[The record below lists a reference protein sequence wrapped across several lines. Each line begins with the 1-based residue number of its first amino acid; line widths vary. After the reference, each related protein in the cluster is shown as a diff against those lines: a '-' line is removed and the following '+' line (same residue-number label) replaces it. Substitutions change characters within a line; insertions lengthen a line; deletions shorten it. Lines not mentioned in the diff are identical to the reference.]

1 MQESPPSWEALRAR
15 FNACGLPFAFVIPA
29 YNHPRNLRSVVLA
42 ALSSGAPV
50 IVVDDGSTDGT
61 ADALAEPMGAVVVRH
76 ERNQG
81 KGAAILTGL
90 QLAAASPVGA
100 RFAVTVD
107 ADGQHRP
114 DDARNLLAAIA
125 TDMARC
131 LVLGSRVGMRGRAVP
146 WSSRFGRGFS
156 GFWVRAAGGPSVSD
170 SQTGFRVYPLPETL
184 ALPTRARRFQF
195 EVEVLVHAHRAG
207 IPIREVPVGVAYN
220 PPGGR
225 VSHFR
230 PWRDFARNAA
240 TFTRLIAR
248 RCLPRRSCC
257 GRSLGKDVRHG
268 R

>member
-29 YNHPRNLRSVVLA
+29 YNHARNLGTVVRA
-42 ALSSGAPV
+42 ALASGAPV
-50 IVVDDGSTDGT
+50 IVVDDGSTDST
-61 ADALAEPMGAVVVRH
+61 ADVLAEPTGAVVVRH

-90 QLAAASPVGA
+90 KVAAGPPLGA

-114 DDARNLLAAIA
+114 DDARNLLAAIESEA
-125 TDMARC
+125 AAC

-156 GFWVRAAGGPSVSD
+156 GFWVRASGGPSVSD

-184 ALPTRARRFQF
+184 LLPTRARRFQF

-207 IPIREVPVGVAYN
+207 IPIREVPVGVAYD

-230 PWRDFARNAA
+230 PGRDFARNAA
-240 TFTRLIAR
+240 TFTRLIAGR
-248 RCLPRRSCC
+248 FLPPWSCRS
-257 GRSLGKDVRHG
+257 RSPSQDSRHG

>member
-1 MQESPPSWEALRAR
+1 MQESTPSWEALRSR
-15 FNACGLPFAFVIPA
+15 FNACGLPFAFVIPV
-29 YNHPRNLRSVVLA
+29 YNHMCNLRSVVLA
-42 ALSSGAPV
+42 ALASGAPV

-61 ADALAEPMGAVVVRH
+61 ADVLAEPTGAVVVRH

-90 QLAAASPVGA
+90 KVAAAPPLGA

-125 TDMARC
+125 SDPVPA
-131 LVLGSRVGMRGRAVP
+131 LVLGSRAGMRGRAVP
-146 WSSRFGRGFS
+146 WSSRVGRGFS
-156 GFWVRAAGGPSVSD
+156 GFWVWASGGPSVSD
-170 SQTGFRVYPLPETL
+170 SQTGFRVYPVPETL
-184 ALPTRARRFQF
+184 SLPTRTRRFQF

-207 IPIREVPVGVAYN
+207 IPIREVPVGVAYD

-230 PWRDFARNAA
+230 PWRDFARNAS
-240 TFTRLIAR
+240 TFTRLIAGR
-248 RCLPRRSCC
+248 FLPRWSCRS
-257 GRSLGKDVRHG
+257 RSPGKDTRHG
-268 R
+268 T